1 MISDRLSAECQFFI
15 NNNDKAGFM
24 QHVAEKHS
32 QLIEDAVDKSKSKNK
47 SKFNIFEQLKDKN
60 DS

>member
-1 MISDRLSAECQFFI
+1 MVSDRLSAECQFFI

-32 QLIEDAVDKSKSKNK
+32 QLIEDAVDQSKNK
-47 SKFNIFEQLKDKN
+47 SKSNIFEQFKDKN